1 MLSKITNV
9 INYDDMAEDIVDT
22 DGMGNS
28 LARYDGVEH
37 EVSVNGTDYYI
48 FRTN

>member
-1 MLSKITNV
+1 
-9 INYDDMAEDIVDT
+9 MAEDIVDT
-22 DGMGNS
+22 DGMANS
-28 LARYDGVEH
+28 LASYNGVEN